1 MGHPFLPSSVA
12 YDLVVRIIISEVG
25 VYALTPTVS
34 RPTESEVTGY
44 TKFGFIVKI
53 RIEATKKMILENRQ
67 STGIPLKLTHKS
79 WRRFVKSGGVTVSN
93 SLNLKGG
100 DFITGF
106 Q

>member
-67 STGIPLKLTHKS
+67 STGIPLKLDPQILEKVRKK
-79 WRRFVKSGGVTVSN
+79 WRSY
-93 SLNLKGG
+93 SLQQSQ
-100 DFITGF
+100 FERR
-106 Q
+106 